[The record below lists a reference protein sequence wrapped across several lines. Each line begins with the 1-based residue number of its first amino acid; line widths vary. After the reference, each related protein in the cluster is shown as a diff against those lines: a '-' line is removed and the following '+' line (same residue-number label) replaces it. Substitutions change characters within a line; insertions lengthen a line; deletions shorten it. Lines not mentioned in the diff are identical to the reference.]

1 MEATT
6 GGGKPTMVRLGMVAL
21 LAAMLA
27 LAGCGSS
34 GSASPA
40 GEQPS
45 GQAEQPST
53 PAGES
58 AEPAEESAEPAETT
72 GAEPGETGLS
82 PWKQAF
88 QFDKL
93 NWYSFTAPGGGTMKV
108 EYANEDHNGVA
119 ARKVTTYSNGDKQQ
133 ESWVDATTGAFLGGT
148 MYLGGMEQEMGES
161 DFSGLSWDRY
171 FDLDPATEGETEY
184 TTSADSL
191 TTAKGTF
198 QCTKYATSSGY
209 AEFWVCPDVPLVA
222 KYHNSVTDMTWE
234 PADWG

>member
-1 MEATT
+1 MEAMT
-6 GGGKPTMVRLGMVAL
+6 GGGKPTMARLGMVAL

-45 GQAEQPST
+45 GQVEQPST

-72 GAEPGETGLS
+72 GTEPGETGLS

-93 NWYSFTAPGGGTMKV
+93 HWYSFTAPGGGTIKV

-119 ARKVTTYSNGDKQQ
+119 ARKVTTYSNGTKQQ
-133 ESWVDATTGAFLGGT
+133 ESWLDAATGAFLDGKVFI
-148 MYLGGMEQEMGES
+148 GGMEQDMTEG

-171 FDLDPATEGETEY
+171 FELDPAEGGDTEY
-184 TTSADSL
+184 TTSPESL
-191 TTAKGTF
+191 TIAKGTF
-198 QCTKYATSSGY
+198 QCTKYAPTSGA

-222 KYHNSVTDMTWE
+222 RYHNLITDMTWE